1 MRAPLPD
8 DEIDRLAALRR
19 YEVLDTPPERSFD
32 RLTRVAA
39 RAFNA
44 PVSLVTLVDSQRQFF
59 KSHHGYQITETPRE
73 HSFCAH
79 SILSPG
85 ITIATDTTT
94 DPRFADNPFVLNAPH
109 VRFYAAAPLT
119 TSDGFRLGTLCV
131 LDMQPRPLPDPS
143 LLAMLEDLADEV
155 VEQLDLRLH
164 RKILSD
170 QSASLENTRR
180 GILLAQRRAL
190 EALEAARMGYWE
202 RDAATDL
209 ITFSP
214 VLEEMLGL
222 DHAAYDGS
230 VEQWLQHVHPDDRR
244 MILNKISEARLNPQN
259 YSFKYRPL
267 NKNGKERWI
276 TTTGTYRQDAQG
288 RFAGAYGVSWDST
301 SSELASQNLK
311 MSEELFRVLSHA
323 APIGIFRTDLD
334 ANLTYANA
342 TLARYHGVPGDELLG
357 KGWTRYVHPEDRD
370 SLLAAIAEARGAAR
384 EYEHRLLLP
393 GGSVRW
399 VRVRTSVLHDQS
411 GNPTGKIGTVDEITS
426 QRQMLLDLTQAKES
440 AEVANRAKDMFLAN
454 VSHELRTPLNGVLG
468 LSDMLL
474 ETDLNPEQLEMAQ
487 IIRNSGYGL
496 LSVVNDMLDLSRIE
510 AGRLYV
516 ECHPFSLKSAIQQ
529 TLDLFKAEARKKRIQ
544 VSLDYS
550 PDLPDSYLGDAG
562 RIRQIVTN
570 YLSNAIKFSEGGH
583 VRIQVAGQIM
593 PQSAGGPAR
602 IIDVTISVADS
613 GMGIAP
619 EVQER
624 LFQRFS
630 QADSSST
637 RSQSGVGLGL
647 AICKRLAE
655 LMDGSV
661 GLQSAPGS
669 GSTFWVRLPLTCE
682 TTDAVEAP
690 VWPEADTNIPGTR
703 VLLAEDNPVNRKV
716 AVHVLRRLGW
726 EADVAENGLIAVDL
740 CKHRDYAIILMD
752 CQMPEMD
759 GYTATRS
766 IREWEQAEGRS
777 CIPIVALTAHAM
789 AGEKQRCLDAGMNDH
804 LTKPFGLE
812 ELRAALDRW
821 ALIQTAAS

>member
-1 MRAPLPD
+1 LRASLPD
-8 DEIDRLAALRR
+8 NETERLAALHR

-32 RLTRVAA
+32 RLTRMAA

-44 PVSLVTLVDSQRQFF
+44 PVSLITLVDNARQYF

-79 SILSPG
+79 SILSAE
-85 ITIATDTTT
+85 ITVATDTTT
-94 DPRFADNPFVLNAPH
+94 DSRFADNPFVVGTPY

-119 TSDGFRLGTLCV
+119 TLDGFRLGTLCV
-131 LDMQPRPLPDPS
+131 LDVEPRPLPDPS
-143 LLAMLEDLADEV
+143 LLALLGDLADEV
-155 VEQLDLRLH
+155 VEQLDLHLH
-164 RKILSD
+164 RKVLSD
-170 QSASLENTRR
+170 QSTRLENTRR
-180 GILLAQRRAL
+180 DILLAQRRAL
-190 EALEAARMGYWE
+190 DALEAASMGYWE

-214 VLEEMLGL
+214 ALEEMLSL
-222 DHAAYDGS
+222 DHATYDGS
-230 VEQWLQHVHPDDRR
+230 VEQWLRHVHPDDRQ
-244 MILNKISEARLNPQN
+244 MILNKISEARTHEQN
-259 YSFKYRPL
+259 YTFRYRPL
-267 NKNGKERWI
+267 TKDGSERWI
-276 TTTGTYRQDAQG
+276 TTTGTYRQDEQG
-288 RFAGAYGVSWDST
+288 RFAGAHGVSWDST

-342 TLARYHGVPGDELLG
+342 TLARYHGVAESELLG

-370 SLLAAIAEARGAAR
+370 SLLVAIAEARGTAR
-384 EYEHRLLLP
+384 EYEHRLLLKD
-393 GGSVRW
+393 GSERW
-399 VRVRTSVLHDQS
+399 VRVRTSVLHAPG
-411 GNPTGKIGTVDEITS
+411 GNVVGKVGTVDDITS
-426 QRQMLLDLTQAKES
+426 QRQMLLDLTHAKES
-440 AEVANRAKDMFLAN
+440 AEVANRAKDLFLAN

-474 ETDLNPEQLEMAQ
+474 ETGLNPEQLEMAQ

-516 ECHPFSLKSAIQQ
+516 ECHPFSLKSTLQQ
-529 TLDLFKAEARKKRIQ
+529 TLDLFKAEARKKGIQ
-544 VSLDYS
+544 VSVDYS
-550 PDLPDSYLGDAG
+550 PDLPDCYLGDAG

-570 YLSNAIKFSEGGH
+570 YLSNAIKFSTSGR
-583 VRIQVAGQIM
+583 VRIKASGNITA
-593 PQSAGGPAR
+593 QSAGNPAR
-602 IIDVTISVADS
+602 VFDVTISVADS

-619 EVQER
+619 EVQKR

-637 RSQSGVGLGL
+637 RSNGGVGLGL

-661 GLQSAPGS
+661 GLESAPGC
-669 GSTFWVRLPLTCE
+669 GSTFWVRLPLTCDITE
-682 TTDAVEAP
+682 AAEPPVSAGTDIKTAA
-690 VWPEADTNIPGTR
+690 TR

-716 AVHVLRRLGW
+716 AVHVLRRLGL
-726 EADVAENGLIAVDL
+726 ETDVAENGLMAVDL
-740 CKHRDYAIILMD
+740 CKQREYAIILMD

-766 IREWEQAEGRS
+766 IRDWEQSEGRP
-777 CIPIVALTAHAM
+777 CVPIVALTAHAM
-789 AGEKQRCLDAGMNDH
+789 AGDKQRCLDAGMNDH

-812 ELRAALDRW
+812 ELRDALERW
-821 ALIQTAAS
+821 ALVPTAAR